1 MSEQSEDAARGPSPE
16 DALNAAIEG
25 ARITQLVYVA
35 AKLGI
40 ADVLAEGPLTGDQIA
55 HAVDAH
61 PRALTRLMRAL
72 ASEGFFEPLED
83 GTFALEPRSEL
94 LRSDAADSRRNSAI
108 MAGAPWYYGAY
119 GHLIHSVTTGETA
132 YEHMYGKGFFEYLH
146 EDPEEAAFFN
156 DIMTKGTREVAESVA
171 DSYDFSGINTIV
183 DVAGGHG
190 ALLGAV
196 LQVNPGMRGIL
207 FEQAAVL
214 EGAPAVLGALGVQE
228 RCELVAGSFFE
239 SVPSGADAYMMKWII
254 HDWDDERATAILKNC
269 RRAMSDHGRL
279 LIVEREMPA
288 GNEKSPA
295 TLGDIT
301 MMVIPGGQE
310 RTREEYAA
318 ILDASGFRLAGI
330 HATASEMSIFEAL
343 PA

>member
-40 ADVLAEGPLTGDQIA
+40 ADVLANGPMTGVQIA
-55 HAVDAH
+55 QAIDAH

-72 ASEGFFEPLED
+72 ASEGFFEPKQD
-83 GTFALEPRSEL
+83 GRFALEPRSEL

-132 YEHMYGKGFFEYLH
+132 YEHMYGKGFFECLD

-156 DIMTKGTREVAESVA
+156 DVMTGGTRQVAESIVNG
-171 DSYDFSGINTIV
+171 YDFSGISTLV
-183 DVAGGHG
+183 DIAGGHG
-190 ALLGAV
+190 GLLGAV
-196 LQVNPGMRGIL
+196 LQANPHMNGIL
-207 FEQAAVL
+207 FEQASVL
-214 EGAPAVLGALGVQE
+214 EGATPVLTELGVQE
-228 RCELVAGSFFE
+228 RCDLVAGSFFD
-239 SVPSGADAYMMKWII
+239 SVPSGGDAYMMKWII
-254 HDWDDERATAILKNC
+254 HDWDDERAVSILKNC
-269 RRAMSDHGRL
+269 RRAMTDQGRL

-310 RTREEYAA
+310 RTRDEYAA
-318 ILDASGFRLAGI
+318 ILDASGFRPTEI
-330 HATASEMSIFEAL
+330 HQTESEMSIFEAR
-343 PA
+343 PV